1 MDTAKWH
8 SIKAVMSA
16 VLDLPENERADAL
29 EREPDAEI
37 RREVELL
44 LAAYGNSESFI
55 ERPFL
60 IEQGFSADDTAD
72 QMIGRQV
79 ADYLIINRIGSGGM
93 GAVFLAERVHSD
105 FTQKVALKLIKR
117 GMDSEAILKRFAT
130 ERRILSTLKHPNI
143 AALVDGGI
151 SAEGLPFFVM
161 EYVDG
166 KPLNQYCRENVLSL
180 DERLELF
187 YKICSA
193 VEHAH
198 RNLVVHR
205 DLKPSNILVNLDGTP
220 KLLDFGIAKLLSDD
234 GSTTAETLTQ
244 GKIFTPEYAS
254 PEQIL
259 GKPVTTSSD
268 VYSLGIILYELLVDH
283 RPFEVRGKSFD
294 EIVDGICRTESP
306 RPSESADQPHVTAD
320 DSPAVRPIPR
330 AHLRGDIDNIVLK
343 ALRKEP
349 GERYGSVQ
357 EFSADIR
364 RYLSGMTVMAR
375 PQTLNYRFGK
385 YVNRHK
391 AGVLAAA
398 LVLISLVAGVSVATW
413 QAVVAQRERAK
424 AERRF
429 SDVRKLANSFLF
441 EFHDA
446 IQDLKGAT
454 PARKLVIDRALPY
467 LDDLAREAA
476 DDDSLQNE
484 LAKSYRQL
492 GEIQGHPSFPN
503 IGDVS
508 GGIES
513 FRKAIVIGNELVRR
527 NPANREFRF
536 NLAWSHSMIGDMFE
550 RAAYDTPKAIE
561 NYQICLSLFRELN
574 TENAADR
581 NVMQSLSSTYER
593 VGNIKAKS
601 GELNAAINNYRES
614 LTMAE
619 TLLALDPENNQRQR
633 DVNLSYYEIG
643 RAFQAD
649 GKYREALE
657 HYSKG
662 RTMILKSL
670 ASNPESADMQR
681 MIGIIDD
688 LSANSHIELGE
699 TDLANTLSSNAL
711 SIREKLFA
719 ADPTNIQVY
728 GDLTVSLDTAGD
740 LRVRAGDVAG
750 ALKLLNRSLEMREA
764 ALKQDPTMTLAK
776 RYVAISRNKIAAAY
790 RVKGDLPAAL
800 EQLNIALNI
809 NRELCRDDPTNMELL
824 RELAFS
830 LQGIGETTALLAARE
845 RNPERWLNAG
855 RLLNESL
862 KIYADMKANDRFFG
876 ADTERVLSLEAFI
889 EKNARELNG

>member
-1 MDTAKWH
+1 MDTAKWQ
-8 SIKAVMSA
+8 SIKGLMSEL
-16 VLDLPENERADAL
+16 LDLPESERAAAL

-37 RREVELL
+37 RNEVELL
-44 LAAYGNSESFI
+44 LAAHDSSDRFI

-60 IEQGFSADDTAD
+60 IEHGIAPDETAD
-72 QMIGRQV
+72 KMIGQQIE
-79 ADYLIINRIGSGGM
+79 DYLILDRIGTGGM
-93 GAVFLAERVHSD
+93 GAVFLTRRLHSD

-151 SAEGLPFFVM
+151 SSEGLPFFVM

-166 KPLNQYCRENVLSL
+166 MPLNQYCRENDLSL
-180 DERLELF
+180 NERLELF

-205 DLKPSNILVNLDGTP
+205 DLKPSNILVTADGTP
-220 KLLDFGIAKLLSDD
+220 KLLDFGIAKLLTDD
-234 GSTTAETLTQ
+234 GSATAETLTQ

-259 GKPVTTSSD
+259 GKPVSTSTD
-268 VYSLGIILYELLVDH
+268 VYSLGVILYELLVDH
-283 RPFEVRGKSFD
+283 RPFDVRGKSFD
-294 EIVDGICRTESP
+294 EIVEGICRTESP
-306 RPSESADQPHVTAD
+306 KPSDTADQPHITVD
-320 DSPAVRPIPR
+320 DAPAARRIPR
-330 AHLRGDIDNIVLK
+330 THLRGDIDNIVLK
-343 ALRKEP
+343 ALRKDP
-349 GERYGSVQ
+349 TERYGSVQ

-375 PQTLNYRFGK
+375 PQTLGYQFGK
-385 YVNRHK
+385 YVRRHK
-391 AGVLAAA
+391 AAVSAAA
-398 LVLISLVAGVSVATW
+398 LVVISLVAGASIATW

-454 PARKLVIDRALPY
+454 PARKLVIERALPY

-508 GGIES
+508 GGIDS
-513 FRKAIVIGNELVRR
+513 FRKAIVIGNELVSR
-527 NPANREFRF
+527 NPNNREYRF
-536 NLAWSHSMIGDMFE
+536 NLAWFHSMIGDMFE
-550 RAAYDTPKAIE
+550 RAAYDTPKAVE
-561 NYQICLSLFRELN
+561 NYQIAVGLFRELN
-574 TENAADR
+574 TENAADQ
-581 NVMQSLSSTYER
+581 NVMQGLLTGYER

-601 GELNAAINNYRES
+601 GELNAAINDYRES
-614 LTMAE
+614 LAMAE
-619 TLLALDPENNQRQR
+619 TLLALDPAKSERQR
-633 DVNLSYYEIG
+633 DVYLSYYEIG

-657 HYSKG
+657 QYSKG
-662 RTMILKSL
+662 RAMLLKSL
-670 ASNPESADMQR
+670 TSNPESADIQR
-681 MIGIIDD
+681 LLGINDD
-688 LSANSHIELGE
+688 LSANSHLELGE
-699 TDLANTLSSNAL
+699 IDIANTLANNAL

-740 LRVRAGDVAG
+740 LRVKAGDVAG

-790 RVKGDLPAAL
+790 RVKGDLSAAL
-800 EQLNIALNI
+800 AQLNTALTI
-809 NRELCRDDPTNMELL
+809 NRELCRDDPTNMELR
-824 RELAFS
+824 RELAS
-830 LQGIGETTALLAARE
+830 TLMATGETTALIASRE
-845 RNPERWLNAG
+845 RDPEKWHEAG

-862 KIYADMKANDRFFG
+862 KIYDDMRTNDRFFG
-876 ADTERVLSLEAFI
+876 ADSGRVVSLKTFI
-889 EKNARELNG
+889 EKHARELNG